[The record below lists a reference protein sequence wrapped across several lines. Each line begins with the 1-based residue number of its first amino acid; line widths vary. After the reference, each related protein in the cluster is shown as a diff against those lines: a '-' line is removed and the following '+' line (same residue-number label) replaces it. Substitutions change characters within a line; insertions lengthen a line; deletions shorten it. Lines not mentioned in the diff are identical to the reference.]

1 MTAPLKVL
9 LVEDSPDDAEL
20 VLAALRRG
28 GFQAEAER
36 VDTAAAMAGALGR
49 QEWDLVL
56 SDYRMPGFTGMDAL
70 RILKAAGLD
79 IPFVLVTGA
88 IGEEAA
94 VAAMKGGAHGYVL
107 KHHLASLGP
116 AVERE
121 LRDGAARREQ
131 RQAKEDLARS
141 EERYRALFEH
151 SPFPMAV
158 MDYSQVQGRLLKWR
172 EEGVQDVPA
181 YLEQH
186 PEEVRWCAQAARAR
200 EGNAARTRFFGEDAP
215 DSPHGMF
222 VEGSWPVFRELLA
235 ALAEGAWFF
244 HGEMPLRAV
253 GGAEKVVAL
262 YLSVSPGHERTLG
275 RVLVSALDVTE
286 RVQMQAALRDL
297 DRVSAKGQMAAYV
310 AHEIN
315 NPLAGIKNAF
325 ALLEPA
331 IPQDHPR
338 RHYAD
343 LIKREIDRIAGII
356 RTLYH
361 VHRPP
366 SADLGD
372 VNLGEVFEDI
382 RSLLVPMCRTAG
394 VAIVEEL
401 PDPGLTVRFN
411 GGMLRQVIF
420 NLAQNAV
427 EASPR
432 DGSVVLGGRRS
443 AEDVEITVRDQG
455 PGIPPEWAEQV
466 FQQGFSSK
474 DGTAMSGL
482 GLGLSTCKSIVESTG
497 GTLDFSGA
505 PGQGCVFRVRVPG
518 SSGPGVDSLDE
529 SNRKGPLHG

>member
-1 MTAPLKVL
+1 VDAPLKVL

-28 GFQAEAER
+28 GLEAEAER
-36 VDTAAAMAGALGR
+36 VDTAAAMAAALER
-49 QEWDLVL
+49 QDWDLVL

-70 RILKAAGLD
+70 RLVQAAALD

-107 KHHLASLGP
+107 KHNLAGLCQV
-116 AVERE
+116 VERE
-121 LRDGAARREQ
+121 LKDGAARRAQ

-151 SPFPMAV
+151 SPIPMEV
-158 MDYSQVQGRLLKWR
+158 MDYSLVQGRFLQWR
-172 EEGVQDVPA
+172 QEGVRDVRA
-181 YLEQH
+181 FLAQH
-186 PEEVRWCAQAARAR
+186 PEEVRWCAQAARAL
-200 EGNAARTRFFGEDAP
+200 EWNAARIRFFGEEGLGAP
-215 DSPHGMF
+215 HPLF
-222 VEGSWPVFRELLA
+222 LEESWPVYRELLA

-244 HGEMPLRAV
+244 NGEMPMRGR
-253 GGAEKVVAL
+253 GGAEKMVAL
-262 YLSVSPGHERTLG
+262 YLSVSPGYERTLG

-286 RVQMQAALRDL
+286 RVQMQGALRDL
-297 DRVSAKGQMAAYV
+297 DRVSAKGQMAAYI

-356 RTLYH
+356 RTLYQ
-361 VHRPP
+361 VHRTP
-366 SADLGD
+366 SADLGQVD
-372 VNLGEVFEDI
+372 LGEVFQDI
-382 RSLLVPMCRTAG
+382 RSLLVPMCRSAG
-394 VAIVEEL
+394 VDIVQEL
-401 PDPGLTVRFN
+401 PDPGLSVRFN
-411 GGMLRQVIF
+411 GGMLRQVVF
-420 NLAQNAV
+420 NLVQNAV

-432 DGSVVLGGRRS
+432 DGSVALGARRT
-443 AEDVEITVRDQG
+443 AEGVEITVRDQG

-474 DGTAMSGL
+474 VDSGMSGL
-482 GLGLSTCKSIVESTG
+482 GIGLSTCKSIVESSG
-497 GTLDFSGA
+497 GTLAFSSGA
-505 PGQGCVFRVRVPG
+505 PGEGCVFRVRIPDPAG
-518 SSGPGVDSLDE
+518 HEVDS
-529 SNRKGPLHG
+529 PH